1 MKPASFEPPA
11 KHESPARVVAMLKE
25 QADADSTIV
34 EKRGSDRYAW
44 KIKLHVTIVD
54 PSGARRE
61 IDVTT
66 HDLSIGGFSFI
77 FNQYVHNGTVVIACI
92 KALPQK
98 PLVLCVVRNCV
109 HVKGAMHR
117 VGVNFEK
124 VSSNR

>member
-1 MKPASFEPPA
+1 MKAGASESPA
-11 KHESPARVVAMLKE
+11 KHENPARVMAMLRK
-25 QADADSTIV
+25 QADADSTTV

-44 KIKLHVTIVD
+44 RTRLRVTIVD

-66 HDLSIGGFSFI
+66 HDLSIGGFSFM

-92 KALPQK
+92 KALPEK
-98 PLVLCVVRNCV
+98 PMVLCVVRNCV

-117 VGVNFEK
+117 VGVNFER
-124 VSSNR
+124 VSTNR